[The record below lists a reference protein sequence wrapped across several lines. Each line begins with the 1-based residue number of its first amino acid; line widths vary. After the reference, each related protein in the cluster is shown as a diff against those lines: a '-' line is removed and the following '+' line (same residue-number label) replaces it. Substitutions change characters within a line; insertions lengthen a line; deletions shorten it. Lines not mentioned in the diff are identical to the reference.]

1 MLPHDRAAFRHSSVA
16 KFRSVLCRT
25 MGESAQLDPRTL
37 VQNYRPIFAIE
48 IETSE
53 ISLPGDLIETL
64 SVLL

>member
-1 MLPHDRAAFRHSSVA
+1 MIALRFAIVPLRNSGACFAERW
-16 KFRSVLCRT
+16 
-25 MGESAQLDPRTL
+25 GESAQLDPRTL